1 MKTLLLTDIP
11 PSSNLTAGIVTAQM
25 CRFVPQGELAV
36 FCVQNPHLHP
46 APYPDLAGIPIKI
59 VRKPSELSRRQVR
72 SVSIGRIGATA
83 VEVYRRLALTP
94 RLVRE
99 AVEYGRQQQV
109 DSLWAVLQGQ
119 TMVRMAS
126 AVAAGLNVPLRTQV
140 WDPLEWW
147 LRAHGVDPLN
157 RARDLALFDHAIRS
171 SVICAT
177 ASWAMAE
184 SYQTEYGTSC
194 VKVIASLQRTL
205 GRRPQPQLRMP
216 KEVAIGMAGQ
226 FYADQA
232 WSQLVRAL
240 NFAGWQVDGRR
251 VVVRVLGNQ
260 RPDGVPDQNLDFL
273 GWKPQEEVVE
283 TLSQTCDI
291 LYCPY
296 PFEPRMAEV
305 ARLSFPSKIPT
316 YLAAGRPIIFH
327 GPDYAGPWRYL
338 RERRAAYLC
347 GSLEPA
353 AVYNGLSHMVED
365 KALYAATAKSA
376 QDAFVADFTLE
387 QMGKDVRRFLGYPE
401 SAGFSPGD
409 DPRSIL
415 REPT

>member
-1 MKTLLLTDIP
+1 
-11 PSSNLTAGIVTAQM
+11 
-25 CRFVPQGELAV
+25 
-36 FCVQNPHLHP
+36 
-46 APYPDLAGIPIKI
+46 
-59 VRKPSELSRRQVR
+59 
-72 SVSIGRIGATA
+72 
-83 VEVYRRLALTP
+83 
-94 RLVRE
+94 
-99 AVEYGRQQQV
+99 
-109 DSLWAVLQGQ
+109 
-119 TMVRMAS
+119 
-126 AVAAGLNVPLRTQV
+126 LNVPLRTQV

-157 RARDLALFDHAIRS
+157 RARDLALFDRAIRG

-184 SYQTEYGTSC
+184 SYQTKYGTSC
-194 VKVIASLQRTL
+194 AKVVASLQRTL
-205 GRRPQPQLRMP
+205 GRRPEPQLRMP

-232 WSQLVRAL
+232 WNQLVKAL
-240 NFAGWQVDGRR
+240 NFAGWQIDGGR

-260 RPDGVPDQNLDFL
+260 RPEGVPDQNLDFL

-283 TLSQTCDI
+283 ILSRTCDI

-338 RERRAAYLC
+338 RERGAAYLC
-347 GSLEPA
+347 GSLEPS

-365 KALYAATAKSA
+365 KALYAAIAKAA
-376 QDAFVADFTLE
+376 QDAFIADFTLE
-387 QMGKDVRRFLGYPE
+387 QMEKDVRRFLGYPE
-401 SAGFSPGD
+401 SAGLNLGD
-409 DPRSIL
+409 DPRLAS

>member
-46 APYPDLAGIPIKI
+46 VPYPDLAGIPIKT
-59 VRKPSELSRRQVR
+59 VRKPSELSRRQIR
-72 SVSIGRIGATA
+72 SVSIGRMGATA
-83 VEVYRRLALTP
+83 IEAYRRLALTP

-99 AVEYGRQQQV
+99 AVEYGRQQRV

-119 TMVRMAS
+119 TMVRMAR
-126 AVAAGLNVPLRTQV
+126 AVAARLNVPLRTQV

-147 LRAHGVDPLN
+147 LRAHGVDPLS
-157 RARDLALFDHAIRS
+157 RALDLALFDRAIEG
-171 SVICAT
+171 SVACAA

-184 SYQTEYGTSC
+184 SYQAKYGTSC
-194 VKVIASLQRTL
+194 VKVIASLERTL
-205 GRRPQPQLRMP
+205 GRRPEPELRML

-226 FYADQA
+226 FYAVQA
-232 WSQLVRAL
+232 WDELVQAL
-240 NFAGWQVDGRR
+240 NLAGWQVDGRK

-260 RPDGVPDQNLDFL
+260 RPEGVPDQNLDFL
-273 GWKPQEEVVE
+273 GWKPQEEAVE
-283 TLSQTCDI
+283 ILSQTCDI

-296 PFEPRMAEV
+296 PFDPRMAEV

-316 YLAAGRPIIFH
+316 YLAAGRPILFH

-338 RERRAAYLC
+338 RERGAAYLC
-347 GSLEPA
+347 GTPEPT
-353 AVYNGLSHMVED
+353 AVYNGLSRLVED
-365 KALYAATAKSA
+365 KAFYAATAKSA
-376 QDAFVADFTLE
+376 QDAFISDFTLE
-387 QMGKDVRRFLGYPE
+387 QMGKDVRQFLGYPE
-401 SAGFSPGD
+401 PGELKSGG
-409 DPRSIL
+409 DPRSD
-415 REPT
+415 

>member
-25 CRFVPQGELAV
+25 CRFVPQGELAI
-36 FCVQNPHLHP
+36 FCVQNPHLQP
-46 APYPDLAGIPIKI
+46 APYPDLADIPIKT
-59 VRKPSELSRRQVR
+59 VRKPNELSRRQIR
-72 SVSIGRIGATA
+72 SVSIGRVGATA
-83 VEVYRRLALTP
+83 VEAYRRLARTP

-99 AVEYGRQQQV
+99 AVEYGQQQRV

-126 AVAAGLNVPLRTQV
+126 AVAGGLNVPLRTQV

-147 LRAHGVDPLN
+147 LRAHGMDPLN
-157 RARDLALFDHAIRS
+157 RAFDLALFDRTIEG
-171 SVICAT
+171 SVACAT

-184 SYQTEYGTSC
+184 RYQTKYGTSC
-194 VKVIASLQRTL
+194 GKVIASLQRTL
-205 GRRPQPQLRMP
+205 GRHPEPELRMP

-232 WSQLVRAL
+232 WNELVRAL
-240 NFAGWQVDGRR
+240 NLAGWQVDGRK

-260 RPDGVPDQNLDFL
+260 RPQGVPDQHLDFL
-273 GWKPQEEVVE
+273 GWKPQEEAVE
-283 TLSQTCDI
+283 ILSQTCDI

-327 GPDYAGPWRYL
+327 GPDYAGPWQYL

-347 GSLEPA
+347 GSPEPA
-353 AVYNGLSHMVED
+353 AVYNGLSHLVED
-365 KALYAATAKSA
+365 REFYAATARSA
-376 QDAFVADFTLE
+376 QDAFIADFTLE
-387 QMGKDVRRFLGYPE
+387 QMGKDVRHFLGYPE
-401 SAGFSPGD
+401 SEELKSGGNPG
-409 DPRSIL
+409 S
-415 REPT
+415 

>member
-25 CRFVPQGELAV
+25 CRFIPAGELAV
-36 FCVQNPHLHP
+36 FCVQNPHLRP
-46 APYPDLAGIPIKI
+46 MPYPDLAGIPIKT
-59 VRKPSELSRRQVR
+59 VPKPNELGRRQIGA
-72 SVSIGRIGATA
+72 VSIGRIGGAA
-83 VEVYRRLALTP
+83 VEGFRRLSLTP
-94 RLVRE
+94 RIVRQ

-109 DSLWAVLQGQ
+109 DSLWVVLQGQ

-126 AVAAGLNVPLRTQV
+126 AVATGLNVPLRTQV

-157 RARDLALFDHAIRS
+157 RARDLALFDRAIRS

-184 SYQTEYGTSC
+184 SYQAKYGTPC
-194 VKVIASLQRTL
+194 AKVIASLQRTL
-205 GRRPQPQLRMP
+205 GRRPEPQLCMP

-232 WSQLVRAL
+232 WNQLVRAL
-240 NFAGWQVDGRR
+240 DFAGWQVDRRR
-251 VVVRVLGNQ
+251 VVVRVFGNQ
-260 RPDGVPDQNLDFL
+260 RPEGVPDQNLDFL

-283 TLSQTCDI
+283 ILSQTCDI

-316 YLAAGRPIIFH
+316 YLAAGRPIMFH

-338 RERRAAYLC
+338 RERKAAYLC

-353 AVYNGLSHMVED
+353 VIYNGLSHLVED

-387 QMGKDVRRFLGYPE
+387 QMGKDVREFLGY
-401 SAGFSPGD
+401 AGPAGLNSVSD
-409 DPRSIL
+409 RRSQL
-415 REPT
+415 RART

>member
-25 CRFVPQGELAV
+25 CRFIPAGELAI
-36 FCVQNPHLHP
+36 FCVQNPHLRP
-46 APYPDLAGIPIKI
+46 EPYPDLAGIPIKT
-59 VRKPSELSRRQVR
+59 VRKPNELSRRRTR
-72 SVSIGRIGATA
+72 SVLIGRIGATA
-83 VEVYRRLALTP
+83 VEGFRRLWFAPRIVHQAL
-94 RLVRE
+94 
-99 AVEYGRQQQV
+99 EYGRQQQV

-147 LRAHGVDPLN
+147 LRAHGVDPVN
-157 RARDLALFDHAIRS
+157 RALDLTLFDRAIEG
-171 SVICAT
+171 SVACAT

-184 SYQTEYGTSC
+184 SYQAKYGTSC
-194 VKVIASLQRTL
+194 VPVIASLKRTL
-205 GRRPQPQLRMP
+205 GRRPEAELRMP

-226 FYADQA
+226 FYAGQA
-232 WSQLVRAL
+232 WHELVRSL
-240 NFAGWQVDGRR
+240 NLADWQVDGRR

-260 RPDGVPDQNLDFL
+260 RPEGVPDQNLDFL
-273 GWKPQEEVVE
+273 GWKPQEEAVE
-283 TLSQTCDI
+283 ILSQTCDI

-327 GPDYAGPWRYL
+327 GPDYAGAWRYL
-338 RERRAAYLC
+338 SERRAAYLC
-347 GSLEPA
+347 GSPEPA
-353 AVYNGLSHMVED
+353 AVYNGLSHLVED
-365 KALYAATAKSA
+365 KAFYAATAKSA
-376 QDAFVADFTLE
+376 QDAFIADFTLE
-387 QMGKDVRRFLGYPE
+387 QMGKDMRRFLGYPE
-401 SAGFSPGD
+401 PAVLNSGG
-409 DPRSIL
+409 DPRSKL
-415 REPT
+415 R